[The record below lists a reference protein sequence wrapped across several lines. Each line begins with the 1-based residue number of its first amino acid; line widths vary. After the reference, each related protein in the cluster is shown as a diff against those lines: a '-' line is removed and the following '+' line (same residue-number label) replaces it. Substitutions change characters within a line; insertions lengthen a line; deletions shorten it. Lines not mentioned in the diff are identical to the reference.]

1 MPPPT
6 TKKVTVTMVTHNFE
20 STQSAQ
26 RGLSLAEW
34 EQRTSWETVLAGTDL
49 PEGAEFYRCDDPDA
63 KFDGTEQWTDALY
76 EDDDDAVVL
85 IAHEAHL
92 ELADANCEPPLWW
105 PRESTKP
112 VDKLTAYAGIREI
125 SRAEAARAIG
135 LDETSVIE
143 SMGWVFSYPGLDKV
157 AKAAKARGVNPW
169 GVLGAVMAW
178 VAVDI
183 PPEVT
188 TLSEQKGKGTFNLF
202 VALCGEPGAGKGRT
216 MELGSDMVRREIRGN
231 FVTAEYNKPTRAPV
245 GSPEGMISA
254 LRPRTAADDEDGD
267 DQPAELARV
276 IFVID
281 EMNRLYG
288 ERRTQE
294 STQEGTL
301 LSMWSNENVGV
312 LRKKEQDT
320 LAVDAW
326 SYRVCFLV
334 GAQAKWVHRLAGE
347 TSAGLAQRWLYLPA
361 ATTHV
366 ERPQLGKK
374 RNAAEAE
381 VPTIDIP
388 AEVWSATKPVVIDNY
403 VQYALELQAYFLR
416 KADVEKRPVD
426 PFKVHRAYNQ
436 ARVAAALAVI
446 TRGRLEVS
454 SEAWHLAGVV
464 MDVSDLTRARIVREY
479 EHHERRDRVEAA
491 ADKVGIH
498 DDAVV
503 RNAEKRIV
511 RVLKGNGG
519 AMPGGKL
526 RNALSKAQRE
536 VSEQAVD
543 NLKQSGVISVE
554 EIEAKGNR
562 AAWYLFKLDKAG

>member
-34 EQRTSWETVLAGTDL
+34 EQRTPWETVLAGTDL
-49 PEGAEFYRCDDPDA
+49 PFGAHFNRCDDPDA
-63 KFDGTEQWTDALY
+63 KFEDTERWTDALY
-76 EDDDDAVVL
+76 EDDDAIVL

-92 ELADANCEPPLWW
+92 ELADADNEPPLWW

-112 VDKLTAYAGIREI
+112 VDKLTAYAGMREI

-135 LDETSVIE
+135 LDELSVIE
-143 SMGWVFSYPGLDKV
+143 SMEWIFSYPGLDKV
-157 AKAAKARGVNPW
+157 AKAAKTRGVNPW

-188 TLSEQKGKGTFNLF
+188 TLGEQQGKGTFNLF

-216 MELGSDMVRREIRGN
+216 MQLASDMVRREIRGN
-231 FVTAEYNKPTRAPV
+231 FVTAAFNKPTRAPV

-254 LRPRTAADDEDGD
+254 LRPRTAAEDEDED
-267 DQPAELARV
+267 NQPPELARV
-276 IFVID
+276 IFEVAEI
-281 EMNRLYG
+281 NRLYG
-288 ERRTQE
+288 ERRAQE

-320 LAVDAW
+320 LAVEAW

-347 TSAGLAQRWLYLPA
+347 TSDGLAQRWLYLPA

-374 RNAAEAE
+374 RNAVE
-381 VPTIDIP
+381 VEIPTIDIP
-388 AEVWSATKPVVIDNY
+388 AEVWNATKPVVIDNY
-403 VQYALELQAYFLR
+403 VQYALELQDYLLR
-416 KADVEKRPVD
+416 KANAEKRPVD
-426 PFKVHRAYNQ
+426 PFNVHRAYNQ

-454 SEAWHLAGVV
+454 PEAWHLAGVV
-464 MDVSDLTRARIVREY
+464 MDVSDLTRARLVREY
-479 EHHERRDRVEAA
+479 EHRERRDRVEAA
-491 ADKVGIH
+491 ADRAGIN
-498 DDAVV
+498 DDAVIKA
-503 RNAEKRIV
+503 AETKIV
-511 RVLKGNGG
+511 KVLKDNGG
-519 AMPGGKL
+519 TMPGGKL
-526 RNALSKAQRE
+526 RNTLSKPQRE
-536 VSEQAVD
+536 VSEQAVN

-562 AAWYLFKLDKAG
+562 AAWYLFKLNKAG

>member
-6 TKKVTVTMVTHNFE
+6 TKKVTVTMVTDNFE

-34 EQRTSWETVLAGTDL
+34 EQRTPWETVLAGTDL
-49 PEGAEFYRCDDPDA
+49 PFGAHFNRCDDPDA
-63 KFDGTEQWTDALY
+63 KFEDTERWTDALY
-76 EDDDDAVVL
+76 EDDDSVVL

-92 ELADANCEPPLWW
+92 ELADADSEPPLWW

-112 VDKLTAYAGIREI
+112 VDKLTAYAGMREI

-143 SMGWVFSYPGLDKV
+143 SMEWIFSYPGLDKV
-157 AKAAKARGVNPW
+157 AKAAKTRGVNPW

-188 TLSEQKGKGTFNLF
+188 TLGEQQGKGTFNLF
-202 VALCGEPGAGKGRT
+202 VALCGEPGAGKGNT
-216 MELGSDMVRREIRGN
+216 MQLASGMVRREIRGN
-231 FVTAEYNKPTRAPV
+231 FVTAEFNKPMRGPV
-245 GSPEGMISA
+245 GSPEGMISV
-254 LRPRTAADDEDGD
+254 LRPRTAAEDEDED
-267 DQPAELARV
+267 NQPPELARV
-276 IFVID
+276 IFEVAEI
-281 EMNRLYG
+281 NRLYG

-320 LAVDAW
+320 LAVEAW
-326 SYRVCFLV
+326 SYRACFLV

-347 TSAGLAQRWLYLPA
+347 TSDGLAQRWLYLPV

-374 RNAAEAE
+374 RNAAKVEI
-381 VPTIDIP
+381 PTIDIP
-388 AEVWSATKPVVIDNY
+388 AEVWNATKPVVIDNY

-416 KADVEKRPVD
+416 KADAEKRPVD
-426 PFKVHRAYNQ
+426 PFNVHRAYNQ

-454 SEAWHLAGVV
+454 PEAWHLAGVV
-464 MDVSDLTRARIVREY
+464 MDVSDLTRARLVREY
-479 EHHERRDRVEAA
+479 EHRDRRDRVEAA
-491 ADKVGIH
+491 ADRAGIH
-498 DDAVV
+498 DDAVIKA
-503 RNAEKRIV
+503 AETKIV
-511 RVLKGNGG
+511 KVLKDNGG
-519 AMPGGKL
+519 TMPGGKL
-526 RNALSKAQRE
+526 RNTLSKPQRE
-536 VSEQAVD
+536 VSEQAVN

-562 AAWYLFKLDKAG
+562 AAWYLFKLNKAG

>member
-6 TKKVTVTMVTHNFE
+6 TKKVTITMVTHNFE

-34 EQRTSWETVLAGTDL
+34 EQRTPWETVLAGTDL
-49 PEGAEFYRCDDPDA
+49 PFGAHFNRCDDPDA
-63 KFDGTEQWTDALY
+63 KFEDTERWTDALY
-76 EDDDDAVVL
+76 EDDEAVVL

-92 ELADANCEPPLWW
+92 ELADADSEPPLWW

-112 VDKLTAYAGIREI
+112 VDKLTAYAGMREI

-143 SMGWVFSYPGLDKV
+143 SMEWIFSYPGLDKV
-157 AKAAKARGVNPW
+157 AKAAKTRGVNPW

-216 MELGSDMVRREIRGN
+216 MELGGDMVRREIRGN
-231 FVTAEYNKPTRAPV
+231 FVTAGYNKPTRAPV

-254 LRPRTAADDEDGD
+254 LRPRTAAEDEDED
-267 DQPAELARV
+267 NQPPELARV
-276 IFVID
+276 IFEVAEI
-281 EMNRLYG
+281 NRLYG

-366 ERPQLGKK
+366 ERPQLGRK
-374 RNAAEAE
+374 RNAVE
-381 VPTIDIP
+381 VEIPTIDIP
-388 AEVWSATKPVVIDNY
+388 AEVWNATKPVVIDNY

-416 KADVEKRPVD
+416 KADAEKRPVD
-426 PFKVHRAYNQ
+426 PFNVHRAYNQ

-454 SEAWHLAGVV
+454 PEAWHLAGVV

-491 ADKVGIH
+491 ADKAGIH

-511 RVLKGNGG
+511 RVLKDSGG

>member
-6 TKKVTVTMVTHNFE
+6 TKKATVTMVTQNLE

-26 RGLSLAEW
+26 HGLSLAEW
-34 EQRTSWETVLAGTDL
+34 EQRTPWETVLAGTDL
-49 PEGAEFYRCDDPDA
+49 PFGAHFNRCDDPDA
-63 KFDGTEQWTDALY
+63 KFEDTERWTDALY
-76 EDDDDAVVL
+76 EDDDAVVL

-92 ELADANCEPPLWW
+92 ELADADSEPPLWW

-112 VDKLTAYAGIREI
+112 VDKLTAYAGMREI

-143 SMGWVFSYPGLDKV
+143 SMEWIFSYPGLDKV
-157 AKAAKARGVNPW
+157 AKAAKTRGVNPW

-216 MELGSDMVRREIRGN
+216 MELGGDMVRREIRGN
-231 FVTAEYNKPTRAPV
+231 FVTAGYNKPTRAPV

-254 LRPRTAADDEDGD
+254 LRPRTAAEDEDED
-267 DQPAELARV
+267 NQPAELARV
-276 IFVID
+276 IFEVAEI
-281 EMNRLYG
+281 NRLYG

-366 ERPQLGKK
+366 ERPQLGRK
-374 RNAAEAE
+374 RNAVE
-381 VPTIDIP
+381 VEIPTIDIP
-388 AEVWSATKPVVIDNY
+388 AEVWNATKPVVIDNY

-416 KADVEKRPVD
+416 KADAEKRPVD
-426 PFKVHRAYNQ
+426 PFNVHRAYNQ

-454 SEAWHLAGVV
+454 PEAWHLAGVV
-464 MDVSDLTRARIVREY
+464 MDVSDLTRARLVREY
-479 EHHERRDRVEAA
+479 EHRDRRDRVEDA
-491 ADKVGIH
+491 ADRAGIH
-498 DDAVV
+498 DDAVIKA
-503 RNAEKRIV
+503 AETKIV
-511 RVLKGNGG
+511 KVLKDNGG
-519 AMPGGKL
+519 TMPGGKL
-526 RNALSKAQRE
+526 RNTLSKPQRE
-536 VSEQAVD
+536 VSEQAVN

-562 AAWYLFKLDKAG
+562 AAWYLFKLNKAG

>member
-6 TKKVTVTMVTHNFE
+6 TKKVTITMVTHNFE

-34 EQRTSWETVLAGTDL
+34 EQRTPWETVLAGTDL
-49 PEGAEFYRCDDPDA
+49 PEGAALHRCDDPDA
-63 KFDGTEQWTDALY
+63 KFEDTERWTDALY
-76 EDDDDAVVL
+76 EDDEAVVL

-92 ELADANCEPPLWW
+92 ELADADSEPPLWW

-112 VDKLTAYAGIREI
+112 VDKLTAYAGMREI

-143 SMGWVFSYPGLDKV
+143 SMEWIFSYPGLDKV
-157 AKAAKARGVNPW
+157 AKAAKTRGVNPW

-188 TLSEQKGKGTFNLF
+188 TLGEQQGKGTFNLF
-202 VALCGEPGAGKGRT
+202 VALCGEPGAGKGNT
-216 MELGSDMVRREIRGN
+216 MQLASGMVRREIRGN
-231 FVTAEYNKPTRAPV
+231 FVTAEFNKPMRGPV
-245 GSPEGMISA
+245 GSPEGMISV
-254 LRPRTAADDEDGD
+254 LRPRTAAEDEDED
-267 DQPAELARV
+267 NQPPELARV
-276 IFVID
+276 IFEVAEI
-281 EMNRLYG
+281 NRLYG

-320 LAVDAW
+320 LAVEAW
-326 SYRVCFLV
+326 SYRACFLV

-347 TSAGLAQRWLYLPA
+347 TSDGLAQRWLYLPV

-374 RNAAEAE
+374 RNAAKVEI
-381 VPTIDIP
+381 PTIDIP
-388 AEVWSATKPVVIDNY
+388 AEVWNATKPVVIDNY

-416 KADVEKRPVD
+416 KADAEKRPVD
-426 PFKVHRAYNQ
+426 PFNVHRAYNQ

-454 SEAWHLAGVV
+454 PEAWHLAGVV
-464 MDVSDLTRARIVREY
+464 MDVSDLTRARLVREY
-479 EHHERRDRVEAA
+479 EHRDRRDRVEAA
-491 ADKVGIH
+491 ADRAGIH
-498 DDAVV
+498 DDAVIKA
-503 RNAEKRIV
+503 AETKIV
-511 RVLKGNGG
+511 KVLKDNGG
-519 AMPGGKL
+519 TMPGGKL
-526 RNALSKAQRE
+526 RNTLSKPQRE
-536 VSEQAVD
+536 VSEQAVN

-562 AAWYLFKLDKAG
+562 AAWYLFKLNKAG

>member
-6 TKKVTVTMVTHNFE
+6 TKKVTITMVTHNFE

-34 EQRTSWETVLAGTDL
+34 EQRTPWETVLAGTDL
-49 PEGAEFYRCDDPDA
+49 PEGAALHRCDDPDA
-63 KFDGTEQWTDALY
+63 KFEDTERWTDALY
-76 EDDDDAVVL
+76 EDDEAVVL

-92 ELADANCEPPLWW
+92 ELADADSEPPLWW

-112 VDKLTAYAGIREI
+112 VDKLTAYAGMREI

-143 SMGWVFSYPGLDKV
+143 SMGWIFSYPGLDKV

-188 TLSEQKGKGTFNLF
+188 TLGEQQGKGTFNLF
-202 VALCGEPGAGKGRT
+202 VALCGEPGAGKGNT
-216 MELGSDMVRREIRGN
+216 MQLASGMVRREIRGN
-231 FVTAEYNKPTRAPV
+231 FVTAEFNKPMRGPV
-245 GSPEGMISA
+245 GSPEGMISV
-254 LRPRTAADDEDGD
+254 LRPRTAAEDEDED
-267 DQPAELARV
+267 NQPPELARV
-276 IFVID
+276 IFEVAEI
-281 EMNRLYG
+281 NRLYG

-320 LAVDAW
+320 LAVEAW
-326 SYRVCFLV
+326 SYRACFLV

-347 TSAGLAQRWLYLPA
+347 TSDGLAQRWLYLPV

-374 RNAAEAE
+374 RNAAKVEI
-381 VPTIDIP
+381 PTIDIP
-388 AEVWSATKPVVIDNY
+388 AEVWNATKPVVIDNY

-416 KADVEKRPVD
+416 KADAEKRPVD
-426 PFKVHRAYNQ
+426 PFNVHRAYNQ

-454 SEAWHLAGVV
+454 PEAWHLAGVV
-464 MDVSDLTRARIVREY
+464 MDVSDLTRTRLVREY
-479 EHHERRDRVEAA
+479 EHRDRRDRVEAA
-491 ADKVGIH
+491 ADRAGIH
-498 DDAVV
+498 DDAVIKA
-503 RNAEKRIV
+503 AETKIV
-511 RVLKGNGG
+511 KVLKDNGG
-519 AMPGGKL
+519 TMPGGKL
-526 RNALSKAQRE
+526 RNTLSKPQRE
-536 VSEQAVD
+536 VSEQAVN

-562 AAWYLFKLDKAG
+562 AAWYLFKLNKAG

>member
-6 TKKVTVTMVTHNFE
+6 TKKVTITMVTHNFE

-26 RGLSLAEW
+26 RGLSLAAW
-34 EQRTSWETVLAGTDL
+34 EQRTPWETVLAGADL
-49 PEGAEFYRCDDPDA
+49 PEGAHFNRCDDLDA
-63 KFDGTEQWTDALY
+63 KFEDTERWTDALY
-76 EDDDDAVVL
+76 EDDDAVVL

-92 ELADANCEPPLWW
+92 ELADADCEPPLWW

-112 VDKLTAYAGIREI
+112 VDKLTAYAGMREI

-143 SMGWVFSYPGLDKV
+143 SMEWIFSYPGLDKV
-157 AKAAKARGVNPW
+157 AKAAKTRGVNPW

-188 TLSEQKGKGTFNLF
+188 TLGEQQGKGTFNLF
-202 VALCGEPGAGKGRT
+202 VALCGEPGAGKGNT
-216 MELGSDMVRREIRGN
+216 MQLASGMVRREIRGN
-231 FVTAEYNKPTRAPV
+231 FVTAEFNKPMRGPV
-245 GSPEGMISA
+245 GSPEGMISV
-254 LRPRTAADDEDGD
+254 LRPRTAAEDEDED
-267 DQPAELARV
+267 NQPPELARV
-276 IFVID
+276 IFEVAEI
-281 EMNRLYG
+281 NRLYG

-320 LAVDAW
+320 LAVEAW
-326 SYRVCFLV
+326 SYRACFLV

-347 TSAGLAQRWLYLPA
+347 TSDGLAQRWLYLPV

-374 RNAAEAE
+374 RNAAKVEI
-381 VPTIDIP
+381 PTIDIP
-388 AEVWSATKPVVIDNY
+388 AEVWNATKPVVIDNY

-416 KADVEKRPVD
+416 KADAEKRPVD
-426 PFKVHRAYNQ
+426 PFNVHRAYNQ

-454 SEAWHLAGVV
+454 PEAWHLAGVV
-464 MDVSDLTRARIVREY
+464 MDVSDLTRARLVREY
-479 EHHERRDRVEAA
+479 EHRDRRDRVEAA
-491 ADKVGIH
+491 ADRAGIH
-498 DDAVV
+498 DDAVIKA
-503 RNAEKRIV
+503 AETKIV
-511 RVLKGNGG
+511 KVLKDNGG
-519 AMPGGKL
+519 TMPGGKL
-526 RNALSKAQRE
+526 RNTLSKPQRE
-536 VSEQAVD
+536 VSEQAVN

-562 AAWYLFKLDKAG
+562 AAWYLFKLNKAG

>member
-6 TKKVTVTMVTHNFE
+6 TKKVTVTMVTHNLE

-49 PEGAEFYRCDDPDA
+49 PFGAHFNRCDDPDA
-63 KFDGTEQWTDALY
+63 KFDGTEQWTDAPY
-76 EDDDDAVVL
+76 EDDDAVVL

-112 VDKLTAYAGIREI
+112 VDKLTAYAGMREI

-143 SMGWVFSYPGLDKV
+143 SMGWIFSYPGLDKV
-157 AKAAKARGVNPW
+157 AKAAKTRGVNPW

-188 TLSEQKGKGTFNLF
+188 TLGEQQGKGTFNLF
-202 VALCGEPGAGKGRT
+202 VALCGEPGAGKGST
-216 MELGSDMVRREIRGN
+216 MGLASDMVRREIRGN
-231 FVTAEYNKPTRAPV
+231 FVTAEFNKPMRGPV
-245 GSPEGMISA
+245 GSPEGMISV
-254 LRPRTAADDEDGD
+254 LRPRTAAEDEDED
-267 DQPAELARV
+267 NQPPELARV
-276 IFVID
+276 IFEVAEI
-281 EMNRLYG
+281 NRLYG
-288 ERRTQE
+288 ERRAQE

-320 LAVDAW
+320 LAVEAW

-347 TSAGLAQRWLYLPA
+347 TSDGLAQRWLYLPV

-374 RNAAEAE
+374 RNAAKVEI
-381 VPTIDIP
+381 PTIDIP
-388 AEVWSATKPVVIDNY
+388 AEVWNATKPVVIDNY

-426 PFKVHRAYNQ
+426 PFNVHRAYNQ

-454 SEAWHLAGVV
+454 PEAWHLAGVV
-464 MDVSDLTRARIVREY
+464 MDVSDLTRTRIVREY
-479 EHHERRDRVEAA
+479 ERRERRDRVEAA
-491 ADKVGIH
+491 ADKAGIH

-511 RVLKGNGG
+511 RALKDNGG
-519 AMPGGKL
+519 AMPGGKI
-526 RNALSKAQRE
+526 RAALSKPQRE
-536 VSEQAVD
+536 VSEQAVS
-543 NLKQSGVISVE
+543 NLKQSGAIRVE
-554 EIEAKGNR
+554 EIEAEGGK
-562 AAWYLFKLDKAG
+562 AAWRLFKLNKAG

>member
-6 TKKVTVTMVTHNFE
+6 TKKVTITMVTHNFE

-34 EQRTSWETVLAGTDL
+34 EQRTPWETVLAGTDL
-49 PEGAEFYRCDDPDA
+49 PFGAHFNRCDDPDA
-63 KFDGTEQWTDALY
+63 KFEDTERWTDALY
-76 EDDDDAVVL
+76 EDDDAVVL
-85 IAHEAHL
+85 IAYEAHL
-92 ELADANCEPPLWW
+92 ELADANNEPPLWW

-112 VDKLTAYAGIREI
+112 VDKLTAYAGMREI

-135 LDETSVIE
+135 LDELSVIE
-143 SMGWVFSYPGLDKV
+143 SMEWIFSYPGLDKV

-216 MELGSDMVRREIRGN
+216 MELASDMVRREIRGN
-231 FVTAEYNKPTRAPV
+231 FVTAEFNKPMRAPV

-254 LRPRTAADDEDGD
+254 LRPRTAAEDEDED
-267 DQPAELARV
+267 NQPPELARV

-320 LAVDAW
+320 LAVEAW

-374 RNAAEAE
+374 RNAAKVEI
-381 VPTIDIP
+381 PTIDIP
-388 AEVWSATKPVVIDNY
+388 AEVWNATKPVVIDNY
-403 VQYALELQAYFLR
+403 VQYALELQAYLLR
-416 KADVEKRPVD
+416 KADAEKRPVD
-426 PFKVHRAYNQ
+426 PFNVHRAYNQ

-454 SEAWHLAGVV
+454 PEAWHLAGVV
-464 MDVSDLTRARIVREY
+464 MDVSDLTRARIVREH
-479 EHHERRDRVEAA
+479 EHHDRRDRVEAA
-491 ADKVGIH
+491 ADRAGIH
-498 DDAVV
+498 DDAVIKA
-503 RNAEKRIV
+503 AETKIV
-511 RVLKGNGG
+511 KVLKDNGG
-519 AMPGGKL
+519 TMPGGKL
-526 RNALSKAQRE
+526 RNTLSKPQRE
-536 VSEQAVD
+536 VSEQAVN

-562 AAWYLFKLDKAG
+562 AAWYLFKLNKAG

>member
-6 TKKVTVTMVTHNFE
+6 TKKVTVTMVTDNFE

-34 EQRTSWETVLAGTDL
+34 EQRTPWETVLAGADL
-49 PEGAEFYRCDDPDA
+49 PFGAHFNRCDDPDA
-63 KFDGTEQWTDALY
+63 KFEDTERWTDAPY
-76 EDDDDAVVL
+76 EDDDAVVL

-112 VDKLTAYAGIREI
+112 VDKLTAYAGMREI

-135 LDETSVIE
+135 LDELSVIE
-143 SMGWVFSYPGLDKV
+143 SMEWIFSYPGLDKV
-157 AKAAKARGVNPW
+157 AKAAKTRDVNPW

-188 TLSEQKGKGTFNLF
+188 TLSEQQGKGTFNLF
-202 VALCGEPGAGKGRT
+202 VTLCGEPGAGKGNT
-216 MELGSDMVRREIRGN
+216 MQLASDMVRREIRGN
-231 FVTAEYNKPTRAPV
+231 FVTAEFNKPMRGPV
-245 GSPEGMISA
+245 GSPEGMISV
-254 LRPRTAADDEDGD
+254 LRPRTAAEDEDED
-267 DQPAELARV
+267 NQPPELARV
-276 IFVID
+276 IFEVAEI
-281 EMNRLYG
+281 NRLYG
-288 ERRTQE
+288 ERRAQE

-320 LAVDAW
+320 LAVEAW
-326 SYRVCFLV
+326 SYRACFLV

-347 TSAGLAQRWLYLPA
+347 TSDGLAQRWLYLPV

-374 RNAAEAE
+374 RNAAKVEI
-381 VPTIDIP
+381 PTIDIP
-388 AEVWSATKPVVIDNY
+388 AEVWNATKPVVIDNY

-416 KADVEKRPVD
+416 KANAEKRPVD
-426 PFKVHRAYNQ
+426 PFNVHRAYNQ

-454 SEAWHLAGVV
+454 PEAWHLAGVV
-464 MDVSDLTRARIVREY
+464 MDVSDLTRARLVREY
-479 EHHERRDRVEAA
+479 EHRDRRNRVEAA
-491 ADKVGIH
+491 ADRAGIN
-498 DDAVV
+498 DDAVIKA
-503 RNAEKRIV
+503 AETKIV
-511 RVLKGNGG
+511 KVLKDNGG
-519 AMPGGKL
+519 TMPGGKL
-526 RNALSKAQRE
+526 RNTLSKPQRE
-536 VSEQAVD
+536 VSEQAVN

-562 AAWYLFKLDKAG
+562 AAWYLFKLNKAG

>member
-6 TKKVTVTMVTHNFE
+6 TKKVTITMVTHNFE

-34 EQRTSWETVLAGTDL
+34 EQRTPWETVLAGTDL
-49 PEGAEFYRCDDPDA
+49 PFGAHFNRCDDPDA
-63 KFDGTEQWTDALY
+63 KFEDTERWTDALY
-76 EDDDDAVVL
+76 EDDEAVVL

-92 ELADANCEPPLWW
+92 ELADADSEPPLWW

-112 VDKLTAYAGIREI
+112 VDKLTAYAGMREI

-143 SMGWVFSYPGLDKV
+143 SMEWIFSYPGLDKV
-157 AKAAKARGVNPW
+157 AKAAKTRGVNPW

-216 MELGSDMVRREIRGN
+216 MELGGDMVRREIRGN
-231 FVTAEYNKPTRAPV
+231 FVTAGYNKPTRAPV

-254 LRPRTAADDEDGD
+254 LRPRTAAEDEDED
-267 DQPAELARV
+267 NQPPELARV
-276 IFVID
+276 IFEVAEI
-281 EMNRLYG
+281 NRLYG

-366 ERPQLGKK
+366 ERPQLGRK
-374 RNAAEAE
+374 RNAVE
-381 VPTIDIP
+381 VEIPTIDIP
-388 AEVWSATKPVVIDNY
+388 AEVWNATKPVVIDNY

-416 KADVEKRPVD
+416 KADAEKRPVD
-426 PFKVHRAYNQ
+426 PFNVHRAYNQ

-454 SEAWHLAGVV
+454 PEAWHLAAVV

-491 ADKVGIH
+491 ADKAGIH

-511 RVLKGNGG
+511 RVLKDSGG

>member
-6 TKKVTVTMVTHNFE
+6 TKKVTVTMVTDNFE

-34 EQRTSWETVLAGTDL
+34 EQRTSWETVLAGADL
-49 PEGAEFYRCDDPDA
+49 PFGAHFNRCDDPDA
-63 KFDGTEQWTDALY
+63 KFDGTEQWTDAPY
-76 EDDDDAVVL
+76 EDDDAVVL

-92 ELADANCEPPLWW
+92 ELADADSEPPLWW

-112 VDKLTAYAGIREI
+112 VDKLTAYAGMREI

-135 LDETSVIE
+135 LDELSVIE
-143 SMGWVFSYPGLDKV
+143 SMEWIFSYPGLDKV
-157 AKAAKARGVNPW
+157 AKAAKTRDVNPW

-188 TLSEQKGKGTFNLF
+188 TLGEQQGKGTFNLF

-216 MELGSDMVRREIRGN
+216 MQLASDMVRREIRGN
-231 FVTAEYNKPTRAPV
+231 FVTAEFNKPMRGPV
-245 GSPEGMISA
+245 GSPEGMISV
-254 LRPRTAADDEDGD
+254 LRPRTAAEDEDED
-267 DQPAELARV
+267 NQPPELARV
-276 IFVID
+276 IFEVAEI
-281 EMNRLYG
+281 NRLYG
-288 ERRTQE
+288 ERRAQE

-320 LAVDAW
+320 LAVEAW
-326 SYRVCFLV
+326 SYRACFLV

-347 TSAGLAQRWLYLPA
+347 TSDGLAQRWLYLPV

-374 RNAAEAE
+374 RNAAKVEI
-381 VPTIDIP
+381 PTIDIP
-388 AEVWSATKPVVIDNY
+388 AEVWNATKPVVIDNY

-416 KADVEKRPVD
+416 KADAEKRPVD
-426 PFKVHRAYNQ
+426 PFNVHRAYNQ

-454 SEAWHLAGVV
+454 PEAWHLAGVV

-491 ADKVGIH
+491 ADRAGIN
-498 DDAVV
+498 DDAVIKA
-503 RNAEKRIV
+503 AETKIV
-511 RVLKGNGG
+511 KVLERSKGYV
-519 AMPGGKL
+519 PHSEL
-526 RNALSKAQRE
+526 RRSMSRPQRE
-536 VSEQAVD
+536 VLDTALD
-543 NLKQSGVISVE
+543 NLEEKRTIGVEDIMRGDKVVG
-554 EIEAKGNR
+554 INYRLTAKE
-562 AAWYLFKLDKAG
+562 Y

>member
-6 TKKVTVTMVTHNFE
+6 TKKVTVTMVTDNFE

-34 EQRTSWETVLAGTDL
+34 EQRTPWETVLAGTDL
-49 PEGAEFYRCDDPDA
+49 PEGVHFNRCDDLDA
-63 KFDGTEQWTDALY
+63 KFEDTERWTDALY
-76 EDDDDAVVL
+76 EDDDAVVL

-112 VDKLTAYAGIREI
+112 VDKLTAYAGMREI

-135 LDETSVIE
+135 LDELSVIE
-143 SMGWVFSYPGLDKV
+143 SMEWIFSYPGLDKV
-157 AKAAKARGVNPW
+157 AKAAKTRGVNPW

-188 TLSEQKGKGTFNLF
+188 TLGEQQGKGTFNLF

-216 MELGSDMVRREIRGN
+216 MQLASDMVRREIRGN
-231 FVTAEYNKPTRAPV
+231 FVMAAFNEPMRALV

-254 LRPRTAADDEDGD
+254 LRPRTAADDEDED
-267 DQPAELARV
+267 NQPAELARV
-276 IFVID
+276 IFEVAEI
-281 EMNRLYG
+281 NRLYG
-288 ERRTQE
+288 ERRAQE

-320 LAVDAW
+320 LAVEAW

-347 TSAGLAQRWLYLPA
+347 TSDGLAQRWLYLPA

-374 RNAAEAE
+374 RNAVE
-381 VPTIDIP
+381 VEIPTIDIP
-388 AEVWSATKPVVIDNY
+388 AEVWNATKPVVIDNY

-416 KADVEKRPVD
+416 KADAEKRPVD
-426 PFKVHRAYNQ
+426 PFNVHRAYNQ

-454 SEAWHLAGVV
+454 PEAWHLAGVV
-464 MDVSDLTRARIVREY
+464 MDVSDLTRARLVREY
-479 EHHERRDRVEAA
+479 EHRERRDRVEAA
-491 ADKVGIH
+491 ADRAGIH
-498 DDAVV
+498 DEAVI

-511 RVLKGNGG
+511 KVLKENGG
-519 AMPGGKL
+519 AMPGGKI
-526 RNALSKAQRE
+526 RKALSKPQRE
-536 VSEQAVD
+536 VSEHAVD
-543 NLKQSGVISVE
+543 NLEQSGVISIE
-554 EIEAKGNR
+554 EVEAKGNR
-562 AAWYLFKLDKAG
+562 AAWYLFKLKKAE

>member
-6 TKKVTVTMVTHNFE
+6 TKKVTITMVTQNLE

-26 RGLSLAEW
+26 HGLSLAEW
-34 EQRTSWETVLAGTDL
+34 EQRTPWETVLAGTDL
-49 PEGAEFYRCDDPDA
+49 PFGAHFNRCDDLDA
-63 KFDGTEQWTDALY
+63 KFEDIERWTDALY
-76 EDDDDAVVL
+76 EDDDAVVL

-112 VDKLTAYAGIREI
+112 VDKLTAYAGMREI

-143 SMGWVFSYPGLDKV
+143 SMEWIFSYPGLDKV
-157 AKAAKARGVNPW
+157 AKAAKTRGVNPW

-188 TLSEQKGKGTFNLF
+188 TLGEQQGKGTFNLF
-202 VALCGEPGAGKGRT
+202 VALCGEPGAGKGNT
-216 MELGSDMVRREIRGN
+216 MQLASGMVRREIRGN
-231 FVTAEYNKPTRAPV
+231 FVTAEFNKPMRGPV
-245 GSPEGMISA
+245 GSPEGMISV
-254 LRPRTAADDEDGD
+254 LRPRTAAEDEDED
-267 DQPAELARV
+267 NQPPELARV
-276 IFVID
+276 IFEVAEI
-281 EMNRLYG
+281 NRLYG

-320 LAVDAW
+320 LAVEAW
-326 SYRVCFLV
+326 SYRACFLV

-347 TSAGLAQRWLYLPA
+347 TSDGLAQRWLYLPV

-374 RNAAEAE
+374 RNAVE
-381 VPTIDIP
+381 VEIPTIDIP
-388 AEVWSATKPVVIDNY
+388 AEVWNATKPVVIDNY
-403 VQYALELQAYFLR
+403 VQYALELQDYLLR
-416 KADVEKRPVD
+416 KANAEKRPVD
-426 PFKVHRAYNQ
+426 PFNVHRAYNQ

-454 SEAWHLAGVV
+454 PEAWHLAGVV
-464 MDVSDLTRARIVREY
+464 MDVSDLTRARLVREY
-479 EHHERRDRVEAA
+479 EHRDRRDRVEAA
-491 ADKVGIH
+491 ADRAGIH
-498 DDAVV
+498 DDAVIKA
-503 RNAEKRIV
+503 AETKIV
-511 RVLKGNGG
+511 KVLKDNGG
-519 AMPGGKL
+519 TMPGGKL
-526 RNALSKAQRE
+526 RNTLSKPQRE
-536 VSEQAVD
+536 VSEQAVN

-562 AAWYLFKLDKAG
+562 AAWYLFKLNKAG